1 MDQSASSPSIC
12 CYAELAASFVN
23 FLHYCLLSSRFCDAG
38 KYSRGRCTDS
48 ASGCR
53 PIRTIGAPT
62 SLIPPF
68 LSQRSQFIQ
77 AGYRYRIMLACRPSG
92 LVSICLHCLDIC
104 SQCGFGVSNTIR
116 ENSSISF
123 LSVLVAMCRG
133 IWAVKL

>member
-1 MDQSASSPSIC
+1 MSAGWSAEINSQCLEPTMDQSASSPSIC
-12 CYAELAASFVN
+12 CYAELAASFIN

-48 ASGCR
+48 SSGCR

-68 LSQRSQFIQ
+68 LSQPSQFIQ

-92 LVSICLHCLDIC
+92 LVRHLLALFRHL
-104 SQCGFGVSNTIR
+104 Q
-116 ENSSISF
+116 
-123 LSVLVAMCRG
+123 SVW
-133 IWAVKL
+133 IWCI